1 MAFLKRL
8 ICCGS
13 RAKVKYDDEPESRA
27 NTSQSCL
34 PRRVIAP
41 CAKAAP
47 ASPVE
52 HSAPSTEN
60 DHPAVAGSI
69 ADGTP
74 SPSPTPS
81 SMHKHSKSYSSVS
94 SVGRRLVEKLAD
106 EVVEDFMATDM
117 MPRFTYSV
125 EEDPQMSS
133 GTQLESQEDE
143 MPMET
148 LTDSAIEDM
157 DQQHQTDDSIYPQ
170 KEEGEL
176 IDSASDTQN
185 GSFKEKRAFF
195 EERTQETVVRQFA
208 TMTGIA
214 AMKPTP
220 EWDREDKDRTDLYMY
235 KHWNRPRPL
244 RTTDRGGDG
253 PRSPQLYNQSLSRV
267 TRGESWILDDMGEE
281 FSPSMVLDDRQRDEN
296 GFSPG
301 SESWQFSGGT
311 CVVRRIFHASSFA
324 DDSSSDSSDES
335 VISVEINSYPKETS
349 EETQNNGRA
358 LDWFVSRD
366 RPPPQMTILQ

>member
-13 RAKVKYDDEPESRA
+13 RSKVKDDVEQD
-27 NTSQSCL
+27 SQVNGSQGCL
-34 PRRVIAP
+34 SRRVI
-41 CAKAAP
+41 KATTLP
-47 ASPVE
+47 TQVE
-52 HSAPSTEN
+52 CSAPSTEN
-60 DHPAVAGSI
+60 EQNVPGVVL
-69 ADGTP
+69 DGTP

-94 SVGRRLVEKLAD
+94 SMGRRLVEKLAD
-106 EVVEDFMATDM
+106 EVVEDFMCTDLM
-117 MPRFTYSV
+117 DLMPRFTYSV
-125 EEDPQMSS
+125 EEDPQTSS

-157 DQQHQTDDSIYPQ
+157 DNQQSTDCTIPRQ

-195 EERTQETVVRQFA
+195 EERSQASVVKQFV
-208 TMTGIA
+208 TMTGIE

-220 EWDREDKDRTDLYMY
+220 ESDRGDQDRTDLYQFS
-235 KHWNRPRPL
+235 HWNRPTPL

-253 PRSPQLYNQSLSRV
+253 PQVMNQSLSRV
-267 TRGESWILDDMGEE
+267 TRGQSWILDEAPPE
-281 FSPSMVLDDRQRDEN
+281 FSSSMVLDDLSREEN
-296 GFSPG
+296 VISPA
-301 SESWQFSGGT
+301 SDSWQFAGGA

-324 DDSSSDSSDES
+324 DDSSDSSDES
-335 VISVEINSYPKETS
+335 VISVEINSFPKDEN

-366 RPPPQMTILQ
+366 RPPPMTILQ